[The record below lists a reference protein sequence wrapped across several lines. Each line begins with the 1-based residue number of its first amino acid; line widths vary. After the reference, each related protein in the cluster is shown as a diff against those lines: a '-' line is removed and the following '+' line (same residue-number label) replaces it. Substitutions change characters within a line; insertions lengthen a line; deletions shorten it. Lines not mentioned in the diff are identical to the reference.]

1 MRLESWFVGSVAS
14 GRLSCTDSGA
24 ILRQRVRL
32 EAAHSTSTS
41 PSPADS
47 DELKVAV
54 TMSPL
59 SSLQPHLTELMKAA
73 CGC

>member
-41 PSPADS
+41 PADS